1 MDESSNVRITV
12 VQNLLN
18 VSKNVSIDCFS
29 KQIFPLYQELTV
41 DKEQKVRKTCAD
53 FVAEIA
59 KVSPLQQKSAEM
71 QELYFKFLQDP
82 TSKIVRGTAFQN
94 IGPFIAE
101 FKDVAGIDERITHFF
116 LNTTEKTGS
125 KDVCYYAA
133 YNFPAFVYVYGNK
146 EWPRFRKV
154 YLKLTSAND
163 FQTKKSLACSIH
175 EIARLLGPEIT
186 DAELIDIFDK
196 FLNDS

>member
-1 MDESSNVRITV
+1 
-12 VQNLLN
+12 
-18 VSKNVSIDCFS
+18 
-29 KQIFPLYQELTV
+29 
-41 DKEQKVRKTCAD
+41 
-53 FVAEIA
+53 
-59 KVSPLQQKSAEM
+59 M
-71 QELYFKFLQDP
+71 QDLYFKFLQDP

-101 FKDVAGIDERITHFF
+101 FKDVAAIDERITHFF

-146 EWPRFRKV
+146 EWHRFRKV

-163 FQTKKSLACSIH
+163 F
-175 EIARLLGPEIT
+175 
-186 DAELIDIFDK
+186 
-196 FLNDS
+196 